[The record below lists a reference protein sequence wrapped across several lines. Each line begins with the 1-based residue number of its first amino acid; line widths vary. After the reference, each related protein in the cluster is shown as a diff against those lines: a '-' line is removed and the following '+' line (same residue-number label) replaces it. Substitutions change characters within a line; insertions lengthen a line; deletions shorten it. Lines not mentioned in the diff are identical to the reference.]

1 MDQGALDTAS
11 GGASAPQPSPAT
23 PQPAGATP
31 PPAASAPQPTPAAT
45 DTPLIQP
52 PRKPRAR
59 RSLGLDLT
67 LLGVVGVLLIGA
79 VFAAW
84 GVIERQ
90 FYSPSAFVERY
101 VALLSEGRAADA
113 LAVPGVAVTSADLE
127 SAGLPPTASEAL
139 LRGAALAP
147 IDDVRVVAQ
156 KQDGDI
162 THVTIEY
169 QALGYDGRTTF
180 AVERDG
186 SIGLAPTW
194 RFAKSPLAVMNLGV
208 TGSMVFDVNG
218 FEIDKRQVSPEG
230 ADADPAAPVSLLV
243 FSPGLYSVSVDTAIS
258 STPGVALLSDS
269 PFRSIPVS
277 VQAQP
282 TEKFLGVVQE
292 KVEEFLT
299 SCATQEVLQ
308 PTACPFGFFVQDRIV
323 SAPKWSIVQHPEV
336 AVEPD
341 GAGWSI
347 LAAEAVAHIEVDIR
361 SLFDGRVRAV
371 SEDVPFIVKGTIS
384 VRPDGTATIVVTGPD
399 TN

>member
-11 GGASAPQPSPAT
+11 GRASATPAVEVT
-23 PQPAGATP
+23 PA
-31 PPAASAPQPTPAAT
+31 PAAGTAER
-45 DTPLIQP
+45 PLIQP
-52 PRKPRAR
+52 PRKAR
-59 RSLGLDLT
+59 ERRRLAIDLSLLGL
-67 LLGVVGVLLIGA
+67 VGILLILA

-90 FYSPSAFVERY
+90 FYSPSAFVDRY
-101 VALLSEGRAADA
+101 VDLLAEGRAADA
-113 LAVPGVAVTSADLE
+113 LAVPGVAVTSAELE
-127 SAGLPPTASEAL
+127 AAGLPSTASEAL
-139 LRGAALAP
+139 LRSAALAP
-147 IDDVRVVAQ
+147 ISDVEVVSEE
-156 KQDGDI
+156 QDGDV

-169 QALGYDGRTTF
+169 QARGYDGRTTF
-180 AVERDG
+180 SVERDG
-186 SIGLAPTW
+186 TIGLAPTW
-194 RFAKSPLAVMNLGV
+194 RFAESPLAVMNLGV
-208 TGSMVFDVNG
+208 SGSMVFDVNG

-258 STPGVALLSDS
+258 STPGVAVLSDS
-269 PFRSIPVS
+269 PFHAIPVN

-282 TEKFLGVVQE
+282 TEKFMSVVQQ

-299 SCATQEVLQ
+299 ACATQEVLQ

-323 SAPKWSIVQHPEV
+323 SLPKWSIVQQPTV

-347 LAAEAVAHIEVDIR
+347 LAAEAVAHIDVDIR
-361 SLFDGRVRAV
+361 SIFDGRVRPM
-371 SEDVPFIVKGTIS
+371 SEDVPFIVKGTIT
-384 VRPDGTATIVVTGPD
+384 VQPDGTASIVVTGPD

>member
-1 MDQGALDTAS
+1 MDTAS
-11 GGASAPQPSPAT
+11 GGASAPKVREAT
-23 PQPAGATP
+23 PRSARTTA
-31 PPAASAPQPTPAAT
+31 PPAPDNPDGQ
-45 DTPLIQP
+45 LIQP
-52 PRKPRAR
+52 PPAPRAR
-59 RSLGLDLT
+59 RGLALDLT
-67 LLGVVGVLLIGA
+67 LLGIVGVLLIGA

-90 FYSPSAFVERY
+90 FYSPAAFVERY
-101 VALLSEGRAADA
+101 VDLLAEGHAADA
-113 LAVPGVAVTSADLE
+113 LALPGVAVSSADLE

-139 LRGAALAP
+139 LRSAALAP
-147 IDDVRVVAQ
+147 IDDVHVVSQ
-156 KQDGDI
+156 EQDGEI

-169 QALGYDGRTTF
+169 EARGHDGRTTF

-194 RFAKSPLAVMNLGV
+194 RFAKSPLAVMNLAV

-258 STPGVALLSDS
+258 TTPGVALLSDS
-269 PFRSIPVS
+269 PFRAIPVS

-282 TEKFLGVVQE
+282 TEKFLSVVQE

-308 PTACPFGFFVQDRIV
+308 PTACPFGFFVRDRIA
-323 SAPKWSIVQHPEV
+323 SAPTWSIVQQPEV

-347 LAAEAVAHIEVDIR
+347 LPAEAVAHIDVDIR
-361 SLFDGRVRAV
+361 SIFDGRVRAV

-399 TN
+399 TT

>member
-11 GGASAPQPSPAT
+11 GRASAP
-23 PQPAGATP
+23 
-31 PPAASAPQPTPAAT
+31 PAADATPAAAPEAA
-45 DTPLIQP
+45 DGQVIQP
-52 PRKPRAR
+52 PRKR
-59 RSLGLDLT
+59 RSRRRLALDLT
-67 LLGVVGVLLIGA
+67 LLGAVGALLVGA

-84 GVIERQ
+84 AVMQRE
-90 FYSPSAFVERY
+90 FYSPAAFVERY
-101 VALLSEGRAADA
+101 VGLLAEGRAADA
-113 LAVPGVAVTSADLE
+113 LALPGVAVNSAELE
-127 SAGLPPTASEAL
+127 DAGLPPTASEAL
-139 LRGAALAP
+139 LRSAALASLK
-147 IDDVRVVAQ
+147 DVHVVSEE
-156 KQDGDI
+156 QDGDI
-162 THVTIEY
+162 TRVTVEY
-169 QALGYDGRTTF
+169 EARGYDGSTTF
-180 AVERDG
+180 SVERDG

-243 FSPGLYSVSVDTAIS
+243 FSPGLYSVSVDTAIA
-258 STPGVALLSDS
+258 STPGVAVLSDS
-269 PFRSIPVS
+269 PFRAIPVS

-282 TEKFLGVVQE
+282 TEKFLGVVQD

-308 PTACPFGFFVQDRIV
+308 PTACPFGFFVEDRIG
-323 SAPKWSIVQHPEV
+323 SLPKWSIVQQPTV

-347 LAAEAVAHIEVDIR
+347 LAAEAVAHIDVDIR
-361 SLFDGRVRAV
+361 SLYDGRVRAV
-371 SEDVPFIVKGTIS
+371 SEDVPFIVKGSIS